1 MDSARGFRSIRTFV
15 RVYAW
20 IHVPLSSKQLV
31 CDLSRELM
39 RADPP
44 VVIVDVDVRLAS
56 RIHESWVVDQ
66 RRVV

>member
-1 MDSARGFRSIRTFV
+1 MDSACGFRSVRTFAK
-15 RVYAW
+15 VYAW

-31 CDLSRELM
+31 CDLGREL
-39 RADPP
+39 AYAYPH
-44 VVIVDVDVRLAS
+44 VVVVDVDVWLAS